1 MARGPERLLKSE
13 GRWVTRMGMWFPGE
27 RVVFRGKDLHQ
38 ELVSDMDWMAL
49 YLYSITGRRF
59 NGRQMRVLNALWT
72 YTSFPDP
79 RLWNNRVAAL
89 GGTVR
94 TTPTLA
100 ITAAAAVSEAALYG
114 QGPSVRA
121 IDFFLRTKAALDKGA
136 ELADFIAGELR
147 QRGKIPGYGRPI
159 SGFDERI
166 PYLMELI
173 RETALD
179 QGEYVLLA
187 HEVEKVLEE
196 HKKGLRINIAG
207 LGAAVAADLGF
218 SPREFHLYKIPTL
231 LAGMPPCLLD
241 SYQKPEGT
249 FFPFRCEIIRYEG
262 PERRRWGQGH
272 ESSP

>member
-1 MARGPERLLKSE
+1 MRGPEKLLKTE
-13 GRWVTRMGMWFPGE
+13 GQWVTRMGKWFPGE

-38 ELVSDMDWMAL
+38 ELVHDMDWMGL

-59 NGRQMRVLNALWT
+59 TDQQMKVLNALWT

-100 ITAAAAVSEAALYG
+100 LTAAAAVSEAALYG

-121 IDFFLRTKAALDKGA
+121 IDFFLRVKAALGKGV
-136 ELADFIAGELR
+136 ELVDFVQEELQR
-147 QRGKIPGYGRPI
+147 RGKIFGYGRPI

-166 PYLMELI
+166 PHLMGLMK
-173 RETALD
+173 ETATD
-179 QGEYVLLA
+179 RGEHVLLA
-187 HEVEKVLEE
+187 LEVENQLMK
-196 HKKGLRINIAG
+196 HKEGLRINIAG
-207 LGAAVAADLGF
+207 LGAALAADMGF

-249 FFPFRCEIIRYEG
+249 FFPFRCDVVHYQG
-262 PERRRWGQGH
+262 PERRRWEENTGL
-272 ESSP
+272 SP